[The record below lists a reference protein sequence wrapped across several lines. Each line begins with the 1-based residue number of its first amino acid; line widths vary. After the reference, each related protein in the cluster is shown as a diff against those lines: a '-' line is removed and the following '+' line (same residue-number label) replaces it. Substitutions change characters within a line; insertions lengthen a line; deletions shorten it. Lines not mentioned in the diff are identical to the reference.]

1 MKKEYVYVLIE
12 ENDLE
17 LEKYSEIIIVTKD
30 KEKARKELK
39 ARVEVAKNDLNYKE
53 DRDEIDIQEDKF
65 YVENKTSTITGR
77 IERHIVE

>member
-1 MKKEYVYVLIE
+1 MGKEYVYMLIE

-17 LEKYSEIIIVTKD
+17 LEKYSEVIIVTKD

-53 DRDEIDIQEDKF
+53 DRDEIDVQEDKF

>member
-1 MKKEYVYVLIE
+1 MGKEYVYVLIE

-17 LEKYSEIIIVTKD
+17 SENYSEVIAVMKD
-30 KEKARKELK
+30 KKKIRKELK

-53 DRDEIDIQEDKF
+53 DRDEIDVQEDKF

-77 IERHIVE
+77 IERHVVE

>member
-1 MKKEYVYVLIE
+1 MGKEYVYVLIE

-17 LEKYSEIIIVTKD
+17 SESYSEVITVMKD
-30 KEKARKELK
+30 KEKIRKELK

-53 DRDEIDIQEDKF
+53 DRDEIDVQEDKF

>member
-1 MKKEYVYVLIE
+1 MGKEYVYVLIE

-17 LEKYSEIIIVTKD
+17 SENYSEVIAVMKD
-30 KEKARKELK
+30 KEKIRKELK

-53 DRDEIDIQEDKF
+53 DRDEIDVQEDKF